1 MGAYENPRV
10 RFFPRNV
17 FPHLLPVAESIN
29 CFLRSSLQSV
39 HLRRARK
46 CEKTSIFFRVRVFA
60 QTGRARVEAR
70 PHPTPI
76 RFNSFLTPHWDLDE
90 SPLSVKEL
98 FSARFLEFFSSW
110 VSLTRFGV
118 YNIYRVWC
126 VLPMP
131 KPGLRRGAGAGPA
144 QLVRGARQI
153 DNFLKEKI
161 IVGGRGGE
169 LWWKCTW
176 SSSQG

>member
-1 MGAYENPRV
+1 M
-10 RFFPRNV
+10 
-17 FPHLLPVAESIN
+17 
-29 CFLRSSLQSV
+29 C
-39 HLRRARK
+39 
-46 CEKTSIFFRVRVFA
+46 
-60 QTGRARVEAR
+60 
-70 PHPTPI
+70 
-76 RFNSFLTPHWDLDE
+76 
-90 SPLSVKEL
+90 VKEL

-153 DNFLKEKI
+153 DNFLKENI
-161 IVGGRGGE
+161 HCRGAGGRGG
-169 LWWKCTW
+169 WIVGAQTAPKFAFCVHCRCTDCADIRI
-176 SSSQG
+176 

>member
-1 MGAYENPRV
+1 M
-10 RFFPRNV
+10 
-17 FPHLLPVAESIN
+17 
-29 CFLRSSLQSV
+29 C
-39 HLRRARK
+39 
-46 CEKTSIFFRVRVFA
+46 
-60 QTGRARVEAR
+60 
-70 PHPTPI
+70 
-76 RFNSFLTPHWDLDE
+76 
-90 SPLSVKEL
+90 VKEL

-161 IVGGRGGE
+161 IVGGAGGSYGGNAHGPVLKGNCSNPEFAQSGSRNGIPYQMYSVYIGKRGHLERCKTVDSVNIRFLVRNGPPD
-169 LWWKCTW
+169 
-176 SSSQG
+176 